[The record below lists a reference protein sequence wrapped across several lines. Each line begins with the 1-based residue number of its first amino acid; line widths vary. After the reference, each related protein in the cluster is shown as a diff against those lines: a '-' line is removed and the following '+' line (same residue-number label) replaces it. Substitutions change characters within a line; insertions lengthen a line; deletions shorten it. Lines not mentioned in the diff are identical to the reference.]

1 MMMMKTGHLEIL
13 EVALKKAA
21 HRTGRMLLYYPGY
34 PSLLLSL
41 PHPWL
46 EAAPQ
51 KILEQKKRRKKKP
64 P

>member
-1 MMMMKTGHLEIL
+1 MKTGHLEIL

-21 HRTGRMLLYYPGY
+21 SHTRRIHLYYLG
-34 PSLLLSL
+34 SLSHLLSL

-51 KILEQKKRRKKKP
+51 KILEQKKRRKTP
-64 P
+64 R